1 MGSYKV
7 LYDYP
12 NYASL
17 PAVGDVSRLY
27 ITNDTNTLYR
37 WVDGA
42 YHFFTTTSVPWGNI
56 DGVLTNQTDLMAVLN
71 GKQPLITAGTTVQ
84 YYRGDKTFQTLNT
97 TAVPEGTNLYWTDAR
112 FNTGFSAKTTS
123 NLTEGTNLYYTD
135 ARFDARLATKST
147 TNLAEG
153 TNLYYTQGRFDSAFG
168 AKSTSNLAEGT
179 NLYYTDARF
188 DTRLALKTTD
198 NLTEGATRLYY
209 SSGRF
214 NADFNSKTTDNLT
227 EGSTNLFWTPARS
240 RNALTLLTVGTGGLA
255 TYNSTTGQLNIPQYQ
270 TLLTNPLVGA
280 GAQYYVPRYSDT
292 TTLTPGLIY
301 DNGVY
306 VGINRTNPFYTLDIN
321 GTLNVEG
328 TSILRALAGSG
339 DRVVYVN
346 SSGQITPA
354 TIGTG
359 LSLASGVLTATGT
372 GSGSIGGTG
381 TSGYI
386 PKFSGTS
393 SIANSNLQDSGTL
406 ITLNSNSYITG
417 SLGIGDTNLTGFSI
431 RISKNI
437 TGGTTTWGIHQQGV
451 VQSDVTGTVNGF
463 SSAINTQATSFT
475 LTNYNHFRA
484 VQGTL
489 GVGSAVTNQY
499 GFVADS
505 SLVGAANNF
514 GFFGN
519 ISSASGRWNLYMA
532 GSANNYM
539 AGALG
544 IGATSLTNFS
554 LNISKNISG
563 SAYSSG
569 VFQGGSVQSDVTG
582 IAYGFNN
589 YSQTQAASF
598 TLGNYYHFYA
608 QQGTIGSGS
617 SITSQVGYF
626 AESSLTGA
634 TNNYGFYGAIPSGTN
649 RWNLYMNGTANNYLA
664 GNTLIGT
671 TTDSGYKLD
680 VNGTARVSGAIRTDA
695 GNNVL
700 ALNLQGS
707 SSSIQATP
715 SSLNSKIDIISQS
728 ILATLSVTANSYYD
742 FRSNTAG
749 ATLRLGTLSGSGGGI
764 EYYASFNNPS
774 GFHKWFYNN
783 TELMRLSSTSLL
795 IGTTTDAGYK
805 LDVNGT
811 TRLQGDTTISS
822 GGLGIGNAPSTTY
835 SLNLAKTITGGG
847 TAGSILNQGVIQ
859 SGVTVASFYN
869 VTVASTQAATFTL
882 PALVHY
888 EAEQGTFG
896 AGSTVSSQVGFRVHT
911 SVIGATSNIAF
922 QGQIPS
928 ASNNWNLYMDG
939 TANNYLAGGLGI
951 GTVTIGNFNGNIAI
965 GKTITGNTNSRGI
978 YLNSTVQSD
987 VTSSAIGYLSTLS
1000 LQAATF
1006 TLNEL
1011 THFKVTQGTY
1021 GSGSAINDQFA
1032 FYVDSS
1038 FTGATYKNIAYY
1050 GAIASASGQKYNIYM
1065 AGTAPNYLAGALSIG
1080 VTTANAS
1087 ALLQVDS
1094 TTQGVLFPRM
1104 TTTQKNAISS
1114 PAVGL
1119 IVYDTTLNKLC
1130 VYTGAWQTITSA

>member
-71 GKQPLITAGTTVQ
+71 GKQPLITAGTTAQ

-112 FNTGFSAKTTS
+112 FNTGFSGKTTS

-188 DTRLALKTTD
+188 DTRLASKTTD

-227 EGSTNLFWTPARS
+227 EGANNFYWTLSRS

-280 GAQYYVPRYSDT
+280 GAQYYVPRYYDT

-306 VGINRTNPFYTLDIN
+306 VGINRTNPFYTLDVN
-321 GTLNVEG
+321 GTLNVQG
-328 TSILRALAGSG
+328 VSIYRNLAGTGS
-339 DRVVYVN
+339 RLVYVD
-346 SSGQITPA
+346 STGTLTPA
-354 TIGTG
+354 IIGSG
-359 LSLASGVLTATGT
+359 LSMVSGTLSATGT
-372 GSGSIGGTG
+372 ASGSIGGSG
-381 TSGYI
+381 TIDYI
-386 PKFSGTS
+386 PKFSGTAA
-393 SIANSNLQDSGTL
+393 ITNSNIQDSGSL
-406 ITLNSNSYITG
+406 ITLNSNSYVTG

-514 GFFGN
+514 GFYGN
-519 ISSASGRWNLYMA
+519 IASASGRWNLYMA
-532 GSANNYM
+532 GTANNYM
-539 AGALG
+539 AGSLG
-544 IGATSLTNFS
+544 IGGTTFTGYNGGKLFVGKPITGSINENGIAL
-554 LNISKNISG
+554 ISTI
-563 SAYSSG
+563 
-569 VFQGGSVQSDVTG
+569 QSDVTNAAVG
-582 IAYGFNN
+582 IITELSTQSTTFTLSEIRHYQATQGTFGAGSTVN
-589 YSQTQAASF
+589 SQTGF
-598 TLGNYYHFYA
+598 WV
-608 QQGTIGSGS
+608 GSN
-617 SITSQVGYF
+617 
-626 AESSLTGA
+626 LTGA
-634 TNNYGFYGAIPSGTN
+634 TNNYGFRGYIPTGSN
-649 RWNLYMNGTANNYLA
+649 NWNLYMSGTANNYLA
-664 GNTLIGT
+664 GSLGIGNTSLTGYNLLVAKNITGSSVSYNIYSGGNIQSDVTSIGSYYFSSAGTQATTFSLSQLIHYNTYQNTFGSGSSVNAQVGFQASNTLIG
-671 TTDSGYKLD
+671 
-680 VNGTARVSGAIRTDA
+680 
-695 GNNVL
+695 
-700 ALNLQGS
+700 
-707 SSSIQATP
+707 
-715 SSLNSKIDIISQS
+715 
-728 ILATLSVTANSYYD
+728 
-742 FRSNTAG
+742 
-749 ATLRLGTLSGSGGGI
+749 
-764 EYYASFNNPS
+764 
-774 GFHKWFYNN
+774 
-783 TELMRLSSTSLL
+783 
-795 IGTTTDAGYK
+795 
-805 LDVNGT
+805 
-811 TRLQGDTTISS
+811 
-822 GGLGIGNAPSTTY
+822 
-835 SLNLAKTITGGG
+835 
-847 TAGSILNQGVIQ
+847 
-859 SGVTVASFYN
+859 
-869 VTVASTQAATFTL
+869 ATFN
-882 PALVHY
+882 Y
-888 EAEQGTFG
+888 
-896 AGSTVSSQVGFRVHT
+896 GFRGLIL
-911 SVIGATSNIAF
+911 SAT
-922 QGQIPS
+922 
-928 ASNNWNLYMDG
+928 NNWNLYMDG
-939 TANNYLAGGLGI
+939 TANNYLAGSLGVGTTSLTGTTLSVSKNITGSVNAYSTFGTGVIQSDVTNKAAYFSSYALIQNTAFSISNINHFEAVSGLSGSATITNQIGFLVGSSLTQATNNFGFYGSIPSATNNYNLYMPGTANNYLAGSLGI
-951 GTVTIGNFNGNIAI
+951 GTASLTGYNLR
-965 GKTITGNTNSRGI
+965 ITKNLTGGTSAYGSLI
-978 YLNSTVQSD
+978 DGVVQSD
-987 VTSSAIGYLSTLS
+987 VTGQAYYYQTYSSTQNTAFTLPQLGHFFASGNSSFGSSTVSIQTGFWAGSALIGAVTNYGFRGQIASSANRWNL
-1000 LQAATF
+1000 
-1006 TLNEL
+1006 
-1011 THFKVTQGTY
+1011 
-1021 GSGSAINDQFA
+1021 
-1032 FYVDSS
+1032 
-1038 FTGATYKNIAYY
+1038 
-1050 GAIASASGQKYNIYM
+1050 YM
-1065 AGTAPNYLAGALSIG
+1065 DGTAQNYLAGALSIG